1 MQRSHRK
8 PALPWIFSALFVV
21 GMSLSGSALAANWR
35 FAVPPFLPQAELQ
48 AQYTPL
54 LGFLNATTGEHFDL
68 VTTSSYLSY
77 WSTATKGG
85 AYDLVLDNAP
95 MIDFRVQRQ
104 KFTVLAKITGVISQS
119 VVTSEK
125 SSIFDA
131 SELIGKKVAAVASPN
146 LSALAM
152 FQLFPNPMRQ
162 PDFVY
167 AHDARA
173 AVQMVLENKAVAAI
187 VPTPIAIQFTNLNTV
202 TTTEQVPHLAV
213 AAAPSLPPEV
223 QKKVKQALLNAPKS
237 VLGQKA
243 LAALNT
249 TTFEPASNANY
260 SGYAKWLE
268 GTYGY

>member
-1 MQRSHRK
+1 MQTNILKRRSGWFLG
-8 PALPWIFSALFVV
+8 ALLLTCASFTSA
-21 GMSLSGSALAANWR
+21 AHAANWR
-35 FAVPPFLPQAELQ
+35 FAVPPFLPQAEIKS
-48 AQYTPL
+48 QYTPL
-54 LGFLNATTGEHFDL
+54 LDFLNATTGEHFEL
-68 VTTSSYLSY
+68 VTSSSYLSY
-77 WSTATKGG
+77 WNTALKSGS
-85 AYDLVLDNAP
+85 YDLVLDNAP

-125 SSIFDA
+125 TNIFETN
-131 SELIGKKVAAVASPN
+131 ELIGKKVAAVASPN

-167 AHDARA
+167 ANDARA
-173 AVQMVLENKAVAAI
+173 AVEMVLQNKAIAAI
-187 VPTPIAIQFTNLNTV
+187 VPTPIAIQFSNLNLV
-202 TTTEQVPHLAV
+202 TNTEQIPHLAI

-223 QKKVKQALLNAPKS
+223 QNKVKQALLNAPKTA
-237 VLGQKA
+237 LGQKA

-249 TTFEPASNANY
+249 TAFEPANNANY

>member
-1 MQRSHRK
+1 MFG
-8 PALPWIFSALFVV
+8 AILLIGA
-21 GMSLSGSALAANWR
+21 SLAGTAHAANWR
-35 FAVPPFLPQAELQ
+35 FAVPPFLPQAELK

-54 LGFLNATTGEHFDL
+54 LEYLNATTGEHFEL
-68 VTTSSYLSY
+68 ITSTSYLSY
-77 WSTATKGG
+77 WNTATKGG

-104 KFTVLAKITGVISQS
+104 KYTVLAKITGVISQS

-125 SSIFDA
+125 TGLFDTN
-131 SELIGKKVAAVASPN
+131 ELIGKKVAAVASPN
-146 LSALAM
+146 LAALAM

-162 PDFVY
+162 PDFIY
-167 AHDARA
+167 ADDARA
-173 AVQMVLENKAVAAI
+173 AVEMVRDNRAVAAI
-187 VPTPIAIQFTNLNTV
+187 VPTPIAIQFTDLNLVTNTD
-202 TTTEQVPHLAV
+202 QIPHLAF

-223 QKKVKQALLNAPKS
+223 QSKVKQALLNAPQT

-243 LAALNT
+243 LTSLNT
-249 TTFEPASNANY
+249 TRFEPASNATY

>member
-1 MQRSHRK
+1 MQTLNLKRRSIGIFG
-8 PALPWIFSALFVV
+8 ALLLVSA
-21 GMSLSGSALAANWR
+21 SLSSTAHAANWR
-35 FAVPPFLPQAELQ
+35 FAVPPFLPQAELK

-54 LGFLNATTGEHFDL
+54 IEFLNATTGEHFEL
-68 VTTSSYLSY
+68 VTSNSYLSY
-77 WSTATKGG
+77 WNTATKGG

-119 VVTSEK
+119 VVTNEK
-125 SSIFDA
+125 TNIFEA
-131 SELIGKKVAAVASPN
+131 NELVGKKVAAVASPN

-162 PDFVY
+162 PDFIY
-167 AHDARA
+167 ADDARA
-173 AVQMVLENKAVAAI
+173 AVEMVLTNQAVAAI
-187 VPTPIAIQFTNLNTV
+187 VPTPIAIQFTNINLV
-202 TTTEQVPHLAV
+202 TNTEQIPHLAV

-223 QKKVKQALLNAPKS
+223 QNKVKQALLSAPQT

-243 LAALNT
+243 LTSLNT
-249 TTFEPASNANY
+249 TNFESATNSDY
-260 SGYAKWLE
+260 SGYSKWLE

>member
-1 MQRSHRK
+1 MQTLNFKRRSISMIG
-8 PALPWIFSALFVV
+8 ALLLASTALA
-21 GMSLSGSALAANWR
+21 STAQAANWR

-48 AQYTPL
+48 AQYAPL
-54 LGFLNATTGEHFDL
+54 IEFLNATTGEHFEL
-68 VTTSSYLSY
+68 VTSSSYLSY
-77 WSTATKGG
+77 WNTATKGG

-125 SSIFDA
+125 TSIFEA
-131 SELIGKKVAAVASPN
+131 NELVGKKVAAVATPN

-167 AHDARA
+167 ANDARA
-173 AVQMVLENKAVAAI
+173 AVEMVQNNQAVAAI
-187 VPTPIAIQFTNLNTV
+187 VPTPIAIQFTNLNLV
-202 TTTEQVPHLAV
+202 TNTEQVPHLAV

-223 QKKVKQALLNAPKS
+223 QNKVKQALLNATQT

-243 LAALNT
+243 LTSLNT
-249 TTFEPASNANY
+249 TKFEPATNASY